1 MGSLGFM
8 KLGSDQSFLAY
19 NGTDIKSQLQL
30 LLDGPFSFILMLAST
45 KLLYKFKP
53 WTFN

>member
-19 NGTDIKSQLQL
+19 NGTDIKVSW
-30 LLDGPFSFILMLAST
+30 PF
-45 KLLYKFKP
+45 
-53 WTFN
+53 